1 MLEVSQA
8 YLALAANHMD
18 WDQVCSSRYS
28 CLHSVCM
35 GALMSLLLLLLL
47 VPVSILTT
55 MLTVWLARSLTWLC
69 ILLLLKD
76 RILAF
81 ALNV

>member
-1 MLEVSQA
+1 
-8 YLALAANHMD
+8 
-18 WDQVCSSRYS
+18 
-28 CLHSVCM
+28 
-35 GALMSLLLLLLL
+35 MSLLLLLLL